1 MNEVI
6 GVILSLVVSFGSIL
20 GVVLLWIRI
29 EEWWA
34 NRKL

>member
-6 GVILSLVVSFGSIL
+6 GVILSLVVTFGFLVGITFA
-20 GVVLLWIRI
+20 WISI

-34 NRKL
+34 NRKV